1 MWFYDEMDSFGAAE
15 FRKFQDVAWLIAL
28 KTMEVQALI
37 RYFVPVTGV
46 E

>member
-1 MWFYDEMDSFGAAE
+1 MDNLGAAE
-15 FRKFQDVAWLIAL
+15 FRKFQDLAWLIAL
-28 KTMEVQALI
+28 KTMEAQTLI